1 MKTLRDLSD
10 LSTLLTDEE
19 CRAIAQRDAQRNV
32 PVQRSGGIVKV
43 RKETGGRKGK
53 TVTVVT
59 GLQHDPATMER
70 IARDLKNHCGAGGT
84 VKEGTI
90 EIQGEQIERVSKKL
104 EEMGYRVR

>member
-1 MKTLRDLSD
+1 MKTLRDLSE
-10 LSTLLTDEE
+10 LSSLLTDDER
-19 CRAIAQRDAQRNV
+19 RAIAQRDAQRKE

-70 IARDLKNHCGAGGT
+70 IARELKNFCGAGGT

>member
-1 MKTLRDLSD
+1 M
-10 LSTLLTDEE
+10 
-19 CRAIAQRDAQRNV
+19 
-32 PVQRSGGIVKV
+32 QRSGGIVKV